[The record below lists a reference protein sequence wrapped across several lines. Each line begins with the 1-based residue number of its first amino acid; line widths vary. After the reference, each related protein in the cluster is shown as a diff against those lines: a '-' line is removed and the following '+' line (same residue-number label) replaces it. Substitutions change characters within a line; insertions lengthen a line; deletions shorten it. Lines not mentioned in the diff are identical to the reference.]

1 MKKLFGSF
9 IASGFFICLMWL
21 VMFQLKY
28 DDLKNVADYHLDLM
42 TMLNR
47 VNITTEFNKNFAQTY
62 KEMMNAFQLMDNASI
77 IGQLTNSLGL
87 DSAGAW
93 IAIKNVLEAAINPL
107 YAIAYP
113 IMVFGYLLSFIL
125 NFLGMSS
132 IVATAIFDFIFDPVF
147 IKNYESILPPII
159 DIPSIP
165 PIIPPIRP

>member
-1 MKKLFGSF
+1 MKKLFCSF

-28 DDLKNVADYHLDLM
+28 DDLRNITDYHLDLY
-42 TMLNR
+42 TMFNR
-47 VNITTEFNKNFAQTY
+47 FNITTQFNKNFAQTY
-62 KEMMNAFQLMDNASI
+62 KEMMNAFKAMDNASI
-77 IGQLTNSLGL
+77 IGRLTDSLGL
-87 DSAGAW
+87 DSAGSW

-107 YAIAYP
+107 YAIAFP

-147 IKNYESILPPII
+147 IKNFEILPPVIN
-159 DIPSIP
+159 IPDIP
-165 PIIPPIRP
+165 PIIPPMLP